1 MWKEIPDTDGLYF
14 ANENGQIKS
23 SDRWRNTKNQYSKS
37 KYIRHGKILKPVLNS
52 HGYYCV
58 TIKYLNG
65 SQKVMT
71 VHRLIAKTFLPNPDN
86 KPQINHIDG
95 IKTNNCVSNLEWC
108 TASENIHHAF
118 STGLNKG
125 GKPWLNKFGKLHP
138 NSIPVQAYDKNN
150 NLVAEFESMNI
161 AAKNLNMKSS
171 SHISSCIN
179 GKRKTA
185 GGYFWKIKTSDQT

>member
-1 MWKEIPDTDGLYF
+1 
-14 ANENGQIKS
+14 
-23 SDRWRNTKNQYSKS
+23 
-37 KYIRHGKILKPVLNS
+37 
-52 HGYYCV
+52 
-58 TIKYLNG
+58 
-65 SQKVMT
+65 MT

-185 GGYFWKIKTSDQT
+185 GLNTGITARKPVLATTLFSILKTTTNTALRSATMKS